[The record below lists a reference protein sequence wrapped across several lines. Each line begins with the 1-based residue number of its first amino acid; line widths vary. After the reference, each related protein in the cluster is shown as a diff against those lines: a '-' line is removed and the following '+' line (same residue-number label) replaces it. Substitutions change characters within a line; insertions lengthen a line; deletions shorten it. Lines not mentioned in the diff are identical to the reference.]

1 MAQALSQD
9 ISFKHF
15 KNILWFEHFGAALYR
30 ASPSFNHILFLA
42 EPAGWCCDWCH
53 STSARRPRLNS
64 PWQPKSTLL
73 RCPSA
78 RLGIPFSCREM
89 QLCSW
94 IRWLSD
100 WQNAALASISEGPLS
115 LGEKGWPMKYSASFV
130 KSSFTP
136 VYLINNA
143 MKDKIV
149 FPIIFPSHIILCCCL
164 MGIKMLKSL
173 TQTRLSRSY
182 LIKKQGSFSLR
193 ILLCQDDMMSARQK
207 PDPADKWRKG

>member
-1 MAQALSQD
+1 MSQYFSQTASAQFPLTAKIHPAEVPFSKTWN
-9 ISFKHF
+9 SFQ
-15 KNILWFEHFGAALYR
+15 LQGDAALQLDTV
-30 ASPSFNHILFLA
+30 AF
-42 EPAGWCCDWCH
+42 
-53 STSARRPRLNS
+53 RLTKCS
-64 PWQPKSTLL
+64 S
-73 RCPSA
+73 
-78 RLGIPFSCREM
+78 RLHFRGTTQFR
-89 QLCSW
+89 
-94 IRWLSD
+94 
-100 WQNAALASISEGPLS
+100 G
-115 LGEKGWPMKYSASFV
+115 KGWPMKYSASFV

-149 FPIIFPSHIILCCCL
+149 FPITFPSHIILYCCL

-207 PDPADKWRKG
+207 PDPADKRRKG